1 MAMALKTQNPV
12 FAHPSESEF
21 AQILDFYGVE
31 CEYEPR
37 SFPKEFDG
45 DRVVEMFTRGFYLSQ
60 INLYIE
66 LTTLKQSLVTKKNRK
81 LRLIRELNPE
91 IRFRLLY
98 RRDFHRLLAKFGFGP
113 LASSDTPVAS
123 ASPAVPVAPASP
135 AVPGAPGYRPIT
147 FGARWPRFTCTGG
160 EREDRE
166 CRLHGDY
173 LL

>member
-1 MAMALKTQNPV
+1 VNTNLA
-12 FAHPSESEF
+12 
-21 AQILDFYGVE
+21 
-31 CEYEPR
+31 R
-37 SFPKEFDG
+37 SPKEFDG
-45 DRVVEMFTRGFYLSQ
+45 DRVVEMFTPGFYLSQ

-113 LASSDTPVAS
+113 LTSSDTPVAS

-135 AVPGAPGYRPIT
+135 AVPGAPGYRPRSPLGPAGPASPAQAANAKTASAACMAIT
-147 FGARWPRFTCTGG
+147 CFEYRSG
-160 EREDRE
+160 
-166 CRLHGDY
+166 
-173 LL
+173 